1 MRIAKATVAALGD
14 CRTLAHF
21 GEIGDQRLAVFFVD
35 LGADRHFEND
45 ILAVGAGAVLAH
57 PIPAAL
63 RLEMLLVAVI
73 DQSIETIDGLDQR
86 ASPPFPPSPP
96 FGPPNSMNFSRR
108 NETQPFP
115 PAPDAMYTLAS
126 SRNFMA
132 LGYIASRRPW
142 PKRLGN
148 KS

>member
-1 MRIAKATVAALGD
+1 MRIAKATVAAPGD

-35 LGADRHFEND
+35 LGAGRHFEND

-73 DQSIETIDGLDQR
+73 DQSIETIDGLDQYV
-86 ASPPFPPSPP
+86 AAF
-96 FGPPNSMNFSRR
+96 
-108 NETQPFP
+108 
-115 PAPDAMYTLAS
+115 AA
-126 SRNFMA
+126 
-132 LGYIASRRPW
+132 IASVRPAVLDEFVA
-142 PKRLGN
+142 PERDAAIPARAGRYVHLGFIEEFHGLRIYRITP
-148 KS
+148 SLAQEARE